1 MCCWK
6 YLCSNNLNPTTN
18 SKPISSSSSSPSA
31 TVDTAIVSQDNVLS
45 SQTHTSVNY
54 DLASDG
60 QAYSS
65 RLGDRHELTLFQ
77 DQGLSHTKES
87 RDNSKPLPRSGLDE
101 DYQHTIKSFLCRPQR
116 IASYNITTT
125 SNFLGVLSLDNFFAV
140 PSVAAKI
147 SNFRFYNCDVCFKLV
162 VNASRY
168 ALGKALIT
176 HTPFNSQLDV
186 DRQLPSSAQTI
197 QQLTSYPHAEL
208 DFGASES
215 VTFLVPFCD
224 IIPWNFYTGTE
235 WSEVRLDMINA
246 LVGTTAGETAT
257 LSVFMWVENLQLSIP
272 YTQGYNDTE
281 NDVKSRSLV
290 QPSKEIANA
299 ISGSV
304 QNHPLISELS
314 DGIAWA
320 ESLAMKAAS
329 LFGMSKPM
337 SVTPNTPYT
346 NIPGR
351 GFTQCEGSSEAVSL
365 SLRPSNGVSSYS
377 GLDLCSEDPMN
388 INHFLTR
395 SQIFEVVKWDT
406 SFATDTPIFNQSLME
421 IIGNSTSFLHG
432 LSDLYHFYR
441 GGLVFRL
448 SVVKNAFYSGRLAI
462 QFYPSGSSAYQGWDA
477 NLPSIVWDIQE
488 NRELYFS
495 IPYQSYARMVG
506 ATLNSSL
513 MGRLVILIVNP
524 LRADP
529 PLAQTLPINVSVMA
543 AADFAFAVPQT
554 KTVIYTQG
562 LADRDA
568 PPPTSLEI
576 AKAATPLL
584 AIKPT
589 DRNTEAIIMGEPT
602 MSMKDL
608 IKRMTYYT
616 SITATGFLMDPH
628 YFGSLGSVSPFDNLS
643 RYFRFARG
651 SRRYM
656 VVLTAMPTN
665 TAGNSPN
672 MIFLNSNL
680 IINSGPVVVSPS
692 VIGAPPR
699 GANFEHRVDARLNSF
714 LEVNV
719 PYFNTTDRIVVGR
732 TSPDEWS
739 AHMNVRFWASYDEI
753 KYPNPPRF
761 DIYVAAGD
769 DFSFSFPCHIP
780 FQV

>member
-1 MCCWK
+1 M
-6 YLCSNNLNPTTN
+6 
-18 SKPISSSSSSPSA
+18 SKENVSA
-31 TVDTAIVSQDNVLS
+31 

-54 DLASDG
+54 DLTSDG

-65 RLGDRHELTLFQ
+65 KLGDRHELTLFQ
-77 DQGLSHTKES
+77 DQGLSHIKES

-101 DYQHTIKSFLCRPQR
+101 DYQHTIKSFLLRPQKV
-116 IASYNITTT
+116 ASYNITTT
-125 SNFLGVLSLDNFFAV
+125 STFLGVLSLDNFFSV
-140 PSVAAKI
+140 PSVASKI
-147 SNFRFYNCDVCFKLV
+147 ANFRFYNCDVCFKLV

-176 HTPFNSQLDV
+176 HTPFNTQLEN
-186 DRQLPSSAQTI
+186 DRKLQSATQTV

-208 DFGASES
+208 DFGSSES

-224 IIPWNFYTGTE
+224 IIPWNFPTGTE

-246 LVGTTAGETAT
+246 LVGTTAGENAT

-304 QNHPLISELS
+304 QNHPLVSELA

-320 ESLAMKAAS
+320 ESLAMRAAS

-337 SVTPNTPYT
+337 SVTPNAPYT

-365 SLRPSNGVSSYS
+365 SLRPSNGISSYS

-395 SQIFEVVKWDT
+395 SQVFEIINWTT
-406 SFATDTPIFNQSLME
+406 SLATDTPIYNKTLME
-421 IIGNSTSFLHG
+421 LIGNSTSFLHG

-448 SVVKNAFYSGRLAI
+448 SVVKNAFYSGRLAV
-462 QFYPSGSSAYQGWDA
+462 QFYPAGSSVYQGWDA

-495 IPYQSYARMVG
+495 IPYQCYSRMVEASLDSG
-506 ATLNSSL
+506 L
-513 MGRLVILIVNP
+513 MGKLVILVVNP

-529 PLAQTLPINVSVMA
+529 PLTQSLPINVSVMA

-554 KTVIYTQG
+554 KSVIYTQG

-576 AKAATPLL
+576 AQAATPLL

-608 IKRMTYYT
+608 IKRMTYYS
-616 SITATGFLMDPH
+616 SITTTAFLMDPH
-628 YFGSLGSVSPFDNLS
+628 YFGDLSSVNPIDNLS

-665 TAGNSPN
+665 TAGASPS
-672 MIFLNSNL
+672 MIFINSNL
-680 IINSGPVVVSPS
+680 LLNSGPVIDSPS
-692 VIGAPPR
+692 VIAVPPR

-719 PYFNTTDRIVVGR
+719 PYFNTTDRIVVGKKQPADR
-732 TSPDEWS
+732 KS
-739 AHMNVRFWASYDEI
+739 V
-753 KYPNPPRF
+753 
-761 DIYVAAGD
+761 V
-769 DFSFSFPCHIP
+769 
-780 FQV
+780 